1 MTTWDQQLSDESPGY
16 LSSKHQMRRN
26 DSVAVGRLLLG
37 AAAICVV
44 RVTVLPW
51 MIKLAPAGTY
61 GRMDEMQVV
70 AQGLVMMACFALCA
84 MLSRIRPLV
93 ATFVAVSCLGVV
105 TFNDLQQFGDV
116 FEAGIINKSVI
127 ALVLLRALMT
137 AFVGRLM

>member
-16 LSSKHQMRRN
+16 ASSKRHLKR
-26 DSVAVGRLLLG
+26 SESLAVGRLLLG

-51 MIKLAPAGTY
+51 LIKLAPAGAY
-61 GRMDEMQVV
+61 GRVDEMEVV

-84 MLSRIRPLV
+84 MLARIRPLV
-93 ATFVAVSCLGVV
+93 ATGVAVTCLGIV